1 MRILI
6 YGGLLL
12 TLSACSVDPIQPELP
27 ELDSPYVQSQGFAP
41 EQNWWLQFDD
51 AELTKLVTLGLER
64 NLDYQAAFYRLQ
76 QSQASWDANGSGQY
90 PSLNATLSRSSSRS
104 GSSGGATTS
113 SESWSAGLS
122 ASYEVD
128 FWGSIAAQKQQGEFQ
143 YLSTEA
149 QLRTMSNTVAGEIT
163 RAWFGWNIEQ
173 QKLALFERQ
182 VERVDASLN
191 AIRGRYARGKVN
203 VSDVWQQEQT
213 LAQLQGNMAQARAR
227 LAVYQQTLA
236 LWLALSPRELTLI
249 PRPVPLTLTDIS
261 AVSSEALQQR
271 PDVLSAYFALQSA
284 HAGVAVAQANRYPR
298 FTLSASY
305 SGADDNIA
313 NVFDN
318 WASNL
323 AAGLVLPLID
333 GGARRAEVRRSE
345 AVVQERIAS
354 YKQTLLAAAQEVEQ
368 LLVNQ
373 QQQQVL
379 LESLNTQLALARKT
393 QAFQERRYGKGV
405 GDFIEMA
412 SAQQSVL
419 QLERQVLDARWQLI
433 QYRIQLYRALAQGV
447 TTQPS
452 LNKTNNSEQ
461 TEQAEVTS

>member
-6 YGGLLL
+6 CSGLLL
-12 TLSACSVDPIQPELP
+12 TLSACSVEPIQPDLP
-27 ELDSPYVQSQGFAP
+27 PLDSPYVQPQGFAP
-41 EQNWWLQFDD
+41 QQSWWQHFGD
-51 AELTKLVTLGLER
+51 AALNEFVRLGLQR

-90 PSLNATLSRSSSRS
+90 PTLSASLNRNSSRTAS
-104 GSSGGATTS
+104 AGTATTS
-113 SESWSAGLS
+113 SDSWSAGLS
-122 ASYEVD
+122 ASYEID

-163 RAWFGWNIEQ
+163 TAWFGWNIEQ
-173 QKLALFERQ
+173 QTLALYQRQ
-182 VERVDASLN
+182 IERVEATLK
-191 AIRGRYARGKVN
+191 AIRGRYARGKVE

-213 LAQLQGNMAQARAR
+213 LAELQGNMAQSKAR
-227 LAVYQQTLA
+227 LTIYQQTLA
-236 LWLALSPRELTLI
+236 LWLAMPVGDLVLTPRAEPVTLD
-249 PRPVPLTLTDIS
+249 DITK
-261 AVSSEALQQR
+261 VNSESLQQR
-271 PDVLSAYFALQSA
+271 PDVLAAYFALQSA

-298 FTLSASY
+298 FTLGASY
-305 SGADDNIA
+305 TASDESIA

-323 AAGLVLPLID
+323 VAGLVMPLID
-333 GGARRAEVRRSE
+333 GGARRAEVRRTE
-345 AVVQERIAS
+345 AVVKESIAS
-354 YKQTLLAAAQEVEQ
+354 YKQTLLAAAQEVEA

-379 LESLNTQLALARKT
+379 VDSLNAQLALARKT

-419 QLERQVLDARWQLI
+419 QLERQVLAARWQSI

-452 LNKTNNSEQ
+452 LNNINNKTES
-461 TEQAEVTS
+461 AEVPS